1 MAKQITEYFL
11 YKKRYIIGYGI
22 TSLSVISL
30 LIVAWLFLPGGLNAD
45 EMNTFVT
52 TSSLTFSLQ
61 NFNPEAIINL
71 PYHIL
76 QYISVSALGVSTLS
90 LKIPSFVLGIL
101 SALGILILL
110 RTWFKRNV
118 AVITTILA
126 ITSSQFIF
134 LSQSGTPAIVYILW
148 PIWLLV
154 AAIKISHRSSWSFAW
169 KIVLFAIVALSLYTP
184 FTAYILLA
192 LISSIILH
200 PHLRFLVK
208 QVSKVRVAIASLCAL
223 LILTPLAYGIWL
235 EPRLGLQLLGI
246 PEVLPDFSA
255 NALALARMYFDFI
268 GPYSSSILTPIYG
281 LGTLILIALGFVRLF
296 TMKYTARGYI
306 ITTWIV
312 LLIPALL
319 INPSISALTFAP
331 AVLLIALGVNMLLTN
346 WYRLFP
352 RNPYARLAGLLPL
365 AVLIGGIVLSNVD
378 RYMQNYLYNPQLA
391 VQFSIDLDL
400 LNTQL
405 QDSSRGVTT
414 IITSDAQAGFY
425 QAAVR
430 KQKEVSVTTTSVPPP
445 SHQTAIV
452 TREAL
457 GARPSADAWRI
468 IVNNKKEA
476 SDRFYIYKTNT
487 Q

>member
-1 MAKQITEYFL
+1 MARQITEYFL

-22 TSLSVISL
+22 ISLSVISL
-30 LIVAWLFLPGGLNAD
+30 LVVAWLFLPGGLSAD

-76 QYISVSALGVSTLS
+76 QYIAVSVLGVSTLS

-126 ITSSQFIF
+126 ITSGQFIF

-184 FTAYILLA
+184 FTVYILLA

-223 LILTPLAYGIWL
+223 IILTPLAYGIWL

-246 PEVLPDFSA
+246 PEVMPDFSA

-331 AVLLIALGVNMLLTN
+331 AVLLISLGVNMLLTN

-391 VQFSIDLDL
+391 VQFSTDLDL

-414 IITSDAQAGFY
+414 IITSEAQAGFY

-430 KQKEVSVTTTSVPPP
+430 KQKEVSVTATSVPPP